1 MKSGHFES
9 QRKKQSQ
16 LEFGGSKQLLATR
29 RAAGR
34 TRKRRVN
41 RRNLRL
47 CCARNRTS
55 RPCLSLRT
63 TRPLLNCCNRS
74 TRGQRILKTSK
85 LKFAIGKSES
95 PKRPKRN

>member
-41 RRNLRL
+41 RRNLKHW
-47 CCARNRTS
+47 CARNRTS
-55 RPCLSLRT
+55 RPCQSLRMT
-63 TRPLLNCCNRS
+63 QLLLKCCNRS
-74 TRGQRILKTSK
+74 MRGQRILKRSK
-85 LKFAIGKSES
+85 LKFATGKSKA